1 MIKGGGASA
10 RPSLS
15 FFFDFNV
22 FLPSPSSAQ
31 RTISVIGDAWTLRIL
46 RTVFRGQ
53 RRYSDFLS
61 ELGISRAVLTD
72 RLGKL
77 VANELLIRHAIEGGH
92 PEYRLTERGLDLWP
106 MFLAMWLW
114 ETEWGTGVMDDV
126 PPVEQPRP
134 MLMHTVCGHKMRP
147 QLECQHCSV
156 VIQPFDTQA
165 EAGPGYLHIEPGT
178 QSMFRRASQN
188 TLAEASAAQGHTLMR
203 VIGDRWNS
211 ALLAAAFKGLKL
223 FSEFEKDLRIGPN
236 QLSDRLGELLN
247 LGILRARS
255 YSGARQEYRL
265 TRKGVAMFPIV
276 LEMMRWGDK
285 WLWPATAPIVL
296 RHKPCDHLLVGHWHC
311 GHCKMQL
318 SRTEIHLF

>member
-1 MIKGGGASA
+1 MLKGGGASA
-10 RPSLS
+10 VSL
-15 FFFDFNV
+15 FFDFNV

-53 RRYSDFLS
+53 RRYSDFVGALK
-61 ELGISRAVLTD
+61 ISRAVLTD

-77 VANELLIRHAIEGGH
+77 VANELLVRHAIEGSH

-106 MFLAMWLW
+106 LFLAMWLW
-114 ETEWGTGVMDDV
+114 ETEWGTGAMDAV
-126 PPVEQPRP
+126 APAEQPRP
-134 MLMHTVCGHKMRP
+134 MLMHTVCGHEMRP
-147 QLECQHCSV
+147 QLQCQHCSAV
-156 VIQPFDTQA
+156 VQPFDTQA
-165 EAGPGYLHIEPGT
+165 EAGRGYPHNEPGA

-188 TLAEASAAQGHTLMR
+188 TLAEASAAQAHTLMR

-223 FSEFEKDLRIGPN
+223 FSEFEKDLRIGPK
-236 QLSDRLGELLN
+236 QLSDRLGELLK
-247 LGILRARS
+247 LGILRTRS
-255 YSGARQEYRL
+255 YSGSRQEYRL
-265 TRKGVAMFPIV
+265 THKGIAMFPIV

-296 RHKPCDHLLVGHWHC
+296 RHKPCGHLLVGGWHC
-311 GHCKMQL
+311 GHCQQL
-318 SRTEIHLF
+318 LTRTAIHLF